1 MNISLIISA
10 IIGGLLMLAMIGL
23 NTRVTQSAG
32 LKTMQ
37 FAAKAKVEAVSSY
50 ITADLRQVGAGIT
63 MGNKIEQIT
72 QDRFTFRR
80 IRADGVT
87 ETVQWRW
94 VNNLG
99 VAESQNPNDRRLYR
113 IVNAANTAADTT
125 DFGSGIVS
133 FEYRYLTAT
142 GESTL
147 LPSLV
152 KSIRVRMIVE
162 SNVSY
167 MDEWARSYWET
178 DITPR
183 SLQ

>member
-37 FAAKAKVEAVSSY
+37 FATKAKVEAVSSY
-50 ITADLRQVGAGIT
+50 ITADLRQVGAGVVA
-63 MGNKIEQIT
+63 GNELVQLGEHNLI
-72 QDRFTFRR
+72 FRR
-80 IRADGVT
+80 AGIDGLL
-87 ETVQWRW
+87 ETVQWVW
-94 VNNLG
+94 NTTEHDN
-99 VAESQNPNDRRLYR
+99 ASANPRDRKLYR
-113 IVNAANTAADTT
+113 IAGTDTT

-133 FEYRYLTAT
+133 FRYRYLTAA
-142 GESTL
+142 GDSTL
-147 LPSLV
+147 TPSAV
-152 KSIRVRMIVE
+152 RSIRVRLIVE

-167 MDEWARSYWET
+167 MNEWARSYWET

-183 SLQ
+183 GLQN